1 MNKEATETIE
11 SRVKDIIVDVLRV
24 KHDQLGPTTHLMKDL
39 GADSLDA
46 LDVALRIE
54 KTFNMRIPDEA
65 VPNYMTINDIING
78 ITMYTRAQ
86 EEEATPETLTQG

>member
-1 MNKEATETIE
+1 MNKETAVTIE

-54 KTFNMRIPDEA
+54 KTFNMRIPDES
-65 VPNYMTINDIING
+65 VPNYMTVNDIING
-78 ITMYTRAQ
+78 ITTHLGTQ
-86 EEEATPETLTQG
+86 EQAAPESLTQG